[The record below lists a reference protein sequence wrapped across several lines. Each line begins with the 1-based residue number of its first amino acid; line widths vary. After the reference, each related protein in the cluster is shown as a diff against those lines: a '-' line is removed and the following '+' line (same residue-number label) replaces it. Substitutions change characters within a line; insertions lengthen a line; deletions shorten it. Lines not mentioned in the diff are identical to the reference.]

1 MFDFF
6 SLAVNYYRNKT
17 FLTMKLFTSIVS
29 TSELPTTMPILQ
41 EFLPSILR
49 SACFNEAKLPFRQE
63 VKKTEIGHLFEHI
76 LLEYLCKIKTT
87 KGYKNVEFSGVTNWN
102 WIKHPRGTFH
112 IQINAASEIKTILP
126 QALLESSNLIRLI
139 METSQAH
146 KHFNYQLLQQHAFL
160 PESNILSLPSFDI
173 NQF

>member
-6 SLAVNYYRNKT
+6 SLALNYYRNKT
-17 FLTMKLFTSIVS
+17 FIIMRLFTDIVS
-29 TSELPTTMPILQ
+29 TSELPTTLPILH

-49 SACFNEAKLPFRQE
+49 SACFNEAKLPFCRE
-63 VKKTEIGHLFEHI
+63 VKRTEIGHLFEHI

-102 WIKHPRGTFH
+102 WEKHPRGTFH
-112 IQINAASEIKTILP
+112 IQINAASEIKNILP
-126 QALLESSNLIRLI
+126 QALLESSNLLRLI

-146 KHFNYQLLQQHAFL
+146 KHIDYQLFQRYIFV
-160 PESNILSLPSFDI
+160 PESNALMLPRFDI